1 VLDRRAAGAGA
12 PQQKSA
18 AADTGSAT
26 PQNIPITQTLSRHIL
41 LRSRPGLSD
50 QDAERRLQGYRDQ
63 VRAKTADFADLAK
76 KYSEDGSAA
85 NGGNLGWMSPG
96 DLVPE
101 FEQAMNRLQ
110 IGEVSNPVNTQF
122 GWHLIQVLE
131 RREGQLTVEKQ
142 REFSRAAIREKKF
155 DQAYQEWLREL
166 RDNATVKILNVDDA
180 ASSAP
185 R

>member
-1 VLDRRAAGAGA
+1 
-12 PQQKSA
+12 
-18 AADTGSAT
+18 
-26 PQNIPITQTLSRHIL
+26 
-41 LRSRPGLSD
+41 
-50 QDAERRLQGYRDQ
+50 
-63 VRAKTADFADLAK
+63 
-76 KYSEDGSAA
+76 
-85 NGGNLGWMSPG
+85 MSPG

-110 IGEVSNPVNTQF
+110 IGEVSNPVKSEF

-142 REFSRAAIREKKF
+142 RQFARAAIRERKF
-155 DQAYQEWLREL
+155 DQAYQEWMREL
-166 RDNATVKILNVDDA
+166 RDNATIKILNVDDA